1 MTAADFRAELAKRR
15 VHRYQAAAA
24 VRLNPQRFSLM
35 LNERIPLTT
44 DLVARLQTYLRRFDE
59 EHGQRM
65 AGVK

>member
-35 LNERIPLTT
+35 LNEHIPLPA
-44 DLVARLQTYLRRFDE
+44 DLASRLQTYLRRFDE
-59 EHGQRM
+59 EHGQHV